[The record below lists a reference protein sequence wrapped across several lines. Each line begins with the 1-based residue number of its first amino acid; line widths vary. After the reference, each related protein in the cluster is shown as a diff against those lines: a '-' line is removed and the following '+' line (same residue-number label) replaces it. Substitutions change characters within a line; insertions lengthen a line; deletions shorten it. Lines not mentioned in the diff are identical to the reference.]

1 MTKHKP
7 LIKLV
12 MLLVVLTGSIA
23 CSGKE
28 TQQTPDRESEIDLS
42 LAERNAERAMNL
54 FVNAKKVWF
63 SQDGTAMSRYYN
75 PFTGNKSDEKAS
87 V

>member
-23 CSGKE
+23 CSCKE
-28 TQQTPDRESEIDLS
+28 PQPTPDPEPEIDLS

-54 FVNAKKVWF
+54 FVNAKK
-63 SQDGTAMSRYYN
+63 SNTI
-75 PFTGNKSDEKAS
+75 KE
-87 V
+87 